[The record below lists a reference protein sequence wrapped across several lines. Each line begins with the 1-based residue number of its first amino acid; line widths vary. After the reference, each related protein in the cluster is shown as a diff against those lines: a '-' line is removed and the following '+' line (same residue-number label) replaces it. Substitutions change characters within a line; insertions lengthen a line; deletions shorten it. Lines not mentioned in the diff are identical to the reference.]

1 MKISKEKL
9 KYLLDEEN
17 VSLMSI
23 RTDRD
28 VKIEGKMSIYFN
40 FDDLGDKRNGTRL
53 KEGFI
58 VTYDNKSYEPKDFE
72 ELSHLLCLDE
82 QKEIELVS
90 INNRFKTIDAYLEN
104 KEFNNLNMQGILDRY
119 GEADAFELVSPY
131 NKNFEFLGV
140 KADENIGGIDDA
152 VSGLRKSLLSELKD
166 RFNKYQDKIKEST
179 TKDFDAIIDDI
190 TNEILKAK
198 KKRKGI
204 VFLCDKVYEGKTK
217 YVNPVEFFWHAYHSV
232 TLIIECQENAKKQ
245 LEQKVEIEES
255 VLSDLKYLQPHMIS
269 AKLSYSW
276 HCTTSS
282 ALSVVFRFELNDE
295 TKKYLLRFKDD
306 YALRGLEDL
315 ALYKGDKL
323 LFSSCTH
330 EGFHNDGRNAG
341 EFI

>member
-17 VSLMSI
+17 VLLMMI
-23 RTDRD
+23 RTDKD
-28 VKIEGKMSIYFN
+28 IKIEGNMSIYFN
-40 FDDLGDKRNGTRL
+40 VDDLGDKKNGSLIKR
-53 KEGFI
+53 GYV
-58 VTYDNKSYEPKDFE
+58 VTFDKKIYEPVDFDE
-72 ELSHLLCLDE
+72 MTQLLHLDE
-82 QKEIELVS
+82 QKEIELIS
-90 INNRFKTIDAYLEN
+90 INNRFKTIDGYLEN
-104 KEFNNLNMQGILDRY
+104 KKFNSLSMQGILDRY
-119 GEADAFELVSPY
+119 VKADAFELVSPY

-140 KADENIGGIDDA
+140 KADEKIGGIEDA
-152 VSGLRKSLLSELKD
+152 VSGLRKHLLSELKD

-190 TNEILKAK
+190 GNEILKAK
-198 KKRKGI
+198 KKHKEI
-204 VFLCDKVYEGKTK
+204 VFLCDQVYEGKTK
-217 YVNPVEFFWHAYHSV
+217 YVNPTEFFWHAYHSM

-245 LEQKVEIEES
+245 LEEKAKIEER
-255 VLSDLKYLQPHMIS
+255 VLKDLEYLQPHIIF

-282 ALSVVFRFELNDE
+282 ALSVVFRFKLNEE

-315 ALYKGDKL
+315 ALYRGDKL

-330 EGFHNDGRNAG
+330 EGFHNDGADVE